1 MIETDKQRRWWF
13 ATHPEF
19 SRHRTRQRERNHRL
33 EEDWKL
39 FQQALERDRMGLEPD
54 PHTLLDLFP
63 YRRFITAPVQAF
75 RNLFTGMAGHTILNV
90 ARRGEAGGPGKW
102 VEVARRGGPSLEH
115 QSRMSGQPIRETGGK
130 YSIREYD
137 VNGVKFDDYKDG
149 KLYEYKT
156 RLGHLFDKNHE
167 FNPWVK
173 DAEQFRD
180 QARRQTTAAEG
191 MPVIWKVGTD
201 LVEPLKKAVGKVP
214 GVTIKP

>member
-1 MIETDKQRRWWF
+1 LIETDKQRRWWF

-130 YSIREYD
+130 YSIRECD
-137 VNGVKFDDYKDG
+137 VNGVKFDDG
-149 KLYEYKT
+149 FIHLAKT
-156 RLGHLFDKNHE
+156 RNQRFSTRLKYYSSVLNNMRELDCITVHI
-167 FNPWVK
+167 FNQVN
-173 DAEQFRD
+173 DYYLD
-180 QARRQTTAAEG
+180 S
-191 MPVIWKVGTD
+191 PVE
-201 LVEPLKKAVGKVP
+201 L
-214 GVTIKP
+214 